1 VYFMRNLMFDAYT
14 IAVVLCLCAAFAF
27 TSDGVWDAMHFLPS
41 RVFQLKLLL
50 IKLLRYCYLFFSI
63 PGVSVC

>member
-1 VYFMRNLMFDAYT
+1 MRNLMFDAYT
-14 IAVVLCLCAAFAF
+14 IAVVLCWWAAFAF
-27 TSDGVWDAMHFLPS
+27 TSDGVSDAMRFLPS

-63 PGVSVC
+63 LGVFIC